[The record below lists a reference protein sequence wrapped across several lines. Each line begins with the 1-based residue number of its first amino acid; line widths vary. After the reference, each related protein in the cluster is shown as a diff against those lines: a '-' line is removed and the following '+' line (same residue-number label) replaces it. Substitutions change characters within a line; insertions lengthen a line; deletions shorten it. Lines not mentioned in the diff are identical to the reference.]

1 MKTQHFYEIEDAAD
15 ALDGDLTRQ
24 AIWAG
29 HKRAQRRAKGQC
41 ADCGCRSKAYRCPDC
56 KPVRVLLS
64 KRKVSKIRRDA
75 ALKRWRK

>member
-64 KRKVSKIRRDA
+64 KRTVSKTRRAA

>member
-1 MKTQHFYEIEDAAD
+1 MKHFYDIEDAAD
-15 ALDGDLTRQ
+15 ALDNALTRQ

-41 ADCGCRSKAYRCPDC
+41 ADCGARSKAYRCHDC

-64 KRKVSKIRRDA
+64 KRKLSKIRRDA
-75 ALKRWRK
+75 ALKRWAK

>member
-1 MKTQHFYEIEDAAD
+1 MKHFFDLEDAAD
-15 ALDGDLTRQ
+15 ALDNDLTRQ
-24 AIWAG
+24 AIWIG

-64 KRKVSKIRRDA
+64 KRTVSKTRRAA
-75 ALKRWRK
+75 ALKRWGKA